1 MRHDSS
7 APVRARSAR
16 SSRARLTTELVA
28 LAVVLTGCAAGAST
42 PGASAGA
49 GPGSGSGSGPGD
61 SAAAAQLVRDYLD
74 ALSSGDATAAH
85 ALDEHLLADDAYA
98 DRDTTTLLTDE
109 VLTQAADRIA
119 DVEVD
124 EPDAA
129 EIGSTTVRVG
139 YEYTLEGAPYAGRL
153 LVQRDDSG
161 DWRLGEP
168 LAGALMVQAEA
179 ADGTK
184 RPTGFTVPG
193 AEYAAD
199 ASAERPQLVTAY
211 PAVYEVTAALPA
223 GLLATGAEAT
233 QRVVLGEVDGVYA
246 NFPVSALPGQ

>member
-16 SSRARLTTELVA
+16 GSTARLATVLVA
-28 LAVVLTGCAAGAST
+28 LAVVLTGCSAGAST

-49 GPGSGSGSGPGD
+49 GSGSGSGPGD

-168 LAGALMVQAEA
+168 LAGALLVQAEA

-184 RPTGFTVPG
+184 RPIGFTVPG

-211 PAVYEVTAALPA
+211 PAVYEVTAALA
-223 GLLATGAEAT
+223 AELLAAGAEAT